1 MELGRLTRGNTRYL
15 PVYLLAGVAVIFVYF
30 LLQSDVAKAVL
41 YDGLV
46 ASGGVAI
53 VLGVRRNKPVKP
65 LLWYGCAASMFGLAL
80 GDITFDIYNLVRHID
95 PVPVPSWAD
104 FFYLAGYPFLL
115 VALWG
120 MARQRL
126 PSRKFDT
133 ALDFIV
139 ISLGAAIGVAGPL
152 LTANAEGHR
161 SIPAILVA
169 TAYPIGDVVA
179 LVAATYLA
187 LQRGLRNPATQMLLA
202 SLLFLAIGDV
212 VFAYLGAN
220 GYDVGAGVDVTW
232 LAHAVFFGAA
242 ALHPGMNAVSARP
255 QERSSNLGVVRA
267 TIFGLALLPLVLSPV
282 ADNVL
287 HGVRYLELPGRIALV
302 VVVLVRLIRLSMET
316 ERAHAESA
324 QREASLAMARE
335 EIAHI
340 VEGAADAIIGGDND
354 GLITAWNR
362 GAERLMGIPAD
373 KAIGQSIA
381 QFVAEDITPWAEA
394 FRNMM
399 PGDIRTAVL
408 PARRADGVSILVD
421 VRLGLATTPD
431 GKVMGFVAI
440 ARDAS
445 EALVASASSTAAALD
460 AETVLTNVQAIVGR
474 VVDVAAVGLVAFDR
488 DTHRYH
494 EVLTVGQRVA
504 IHLPDEGPFDDDALR
519 TLRDLPTVFRARTD
533 AAQLAVAQS
542 FIERARVERAV
553 GITIRHASF
562 GPIGLLLIGLETTAP
577 VGEGVMDTIR
587 SLVPSLTRVARSLML
602 AEEEET
608 SARRTADLDSMRSDF
623 SDFVRHDM
631 REQVAAIR
639 SAVNVLSD
647 NKIALGDSWRE
658 RLMTNLSTS
667 VETLEQLV
675 GDVAT
680 AGLVVDGRFPCDLR
694 GIDDLGAL
702 IRATADKVQHD
713 IAQPINV
720 VIGDLPTIRGDADR
734 LSQALAHLL
743 SNAAKFSPRNEAIAV
758 SANFDPSTRRVRIA
772 VRDRGIGIAPE
783 DQPLIFRRFARLARP
798 EDGSRPEGTG
808 LGLYIAQGIIESH
821 GGRISVTSQPGEG
834 SVFYVELPATASVTA
849 ERVTQPSA

>member
-1 MELGRLTRGNTRYL
+1 MELGRLTRGNPRYM
-15 PVYLLAGVAVIFVYF
+15 PVYLLASVAVIFGYF
-30 LLQSDVAKAVL
+30 LLQSDAVKAVV

-53 VLGVRRNKPVKP
+53 VIGIRRNKPVKP
-65 LLWYGCAASMFGLAL
+65 ILWYCCAASMFGLAL
-80 GDITFDIYNLVRHID
+80 GDVTFDLYNLVRNID

-104 FFYLAGYPFLL
+104 VFYLAGYPFLL
-115 VALWG
+115 IALWG

-126 PSRKFDT
+126 PARKADT
-133 ALDFIV
+133 ILDFVV
-139 ISLGAAIGVAGPL
+139 ISLGAAVGVAGPL

-161 SIPAILVA
+161 SIAAILVA

-242 ALHPGMNAVSARP
+242 ALHPGMNAISAPP
-255 QERSSNLGVVRA
+255 QRRSSNLGVVRA
-267 TIFGLALLPLVLSPV
+267 TIFGLALLPLVLAPV

-287 HGVRYLELPGRIALV
+287 HGVRYLELPSRVALV
-302 VVVLVRLIRLSMET
+302 VLVLVRLIRLSMET

-354 GLITAWNR
+354 GIITAWNR
-362 GAERLMGIPAD
+362 GAEHLLGISAD

-381 QFVAEDITPWAEA
+381 QFVAEDIAPWAEA

-399 PGDIRTAVL
+399 PGDIRSAVL
-408 PARRADGVSILVD
+408 PARRADGIAILVD

-445 EALVASASSTAAALD
+445 EALVASTASTAAALD
-460 AETVLTNVQAIVGR
+460 AGTVLENVQAIVGR
-474 VVDVAAVGLVAFDR
+474 VVDVTAVGLLSFDR
-488 DTHRYH
+488 ETGRYR

-504 IHLPDEGPFDDDALR
+504 IHLPDEGEFDDVTMR
-519 TLRDLPTVFRARTD
+519 RLRDLPTVFRARSEAGD
-533 AAQLAVAQS
+533 LSVAQT
-542 FIERARVERAV
+542 FLVRAQVDRAV
-553 GITIRHASF
+553 GVTIRHATL
-562 GPIGLLLIGLETTAP
+562 GPVGLLLIGLGSEAP
-577 VGEGVMDTIR
+577 VGEPVMDTIR
-587 SLVPSLTRVARSLML
+587 SLVPALTRVARSLML
-602 AEEEET
+602 ADEEET
-608 SARRTADLDSMRSDF
+608 SARRTADLDSMRADF

-658 RLMTNLSTS
+658 RLMANLSTS
-667 VETLEQLV
+667 VDTLEHLV
-675 GDVAT
+675 GDVAM
-680 AGLVVDGRFPCDLR
+680 AGLVVDGRFPCDMR
-694 GIDDLGAL
+694 EITDVGAL
-702 IRATADKVQHD
+702 IRATADKQQLD

-720 VIGDLPTIRGDADR
+720 VVGDLPPIRGDAER
-734 LSQALAHLL
+734 LAQALAHLL
-743 SNAAKFSPRNEAIAV
+743 SNAAKFSPRSETIAV
-758 SANFDPSTRRVRIA
+758 SATFDPTTQRVRVA

-783 DQPLIFRRFARLARP
+783 DQPLIFRRYARLARP
-798 EDGSRPEGTG
+798 EDGTRPEGTG
-808 LGLYIAQGIIESH
+808 LGLYIAQGIVESH

-834 SVFYVELPATASVTA
+834 SVFYIEVPALAQVPATTGA
-849 ERVTQPSA
+849 